1 MTKKREKTQENDDE
15 TIIIDE
21 ENNLIFNSEDEVL
34 AHFSKPVAQFESEF
48 LKLRTDGDYSDDE
61 SLDKEEE
68 LEDLLQSPDEV
79 WEDQSST
86 KETTVYN
93 FIKCFHDEENDEVS
107 YYVAIVYL
115 ADDVPTFVFLHFP
128 TRFDAVCEH
137 YRRGEIVY
145 DRAREEMDHGGVEGD
160 SLSEGD
166 ELALGLYKA
175 MLIVRSSHD
184 IEESVFQNYSELR
197 EETIEEADEI
207 WRDTT
212 MSGYTLVSF
221 IKDFSRAEEGAEPLY
236 YIAVTLEDEGTNS
249 HALLF
254 SFPTSDETLVD
265 RYRHGEN
272 LQADEVTQ
280 ESSH

>member
-1 MTKKREKTQENDDE
+1 MLEEE
-15 TIIIDE
+15 TEEIIIDQENKLVFKTE
-21 ENNLIFNSEDEVL
+21 EEVL
-34 AHFSKPVAQFESEF
+34 AHFATPISQFEKEF
-48 LKLRTDGDYSDDE
+48 LKLRTEEDYSDDE
-61 SLDKEEE
+61 SLEKEDE
-68 LEDLLQSPDEV
+68 LEDLLQAPDEV
-79 WEDQSST
+79 WEDQDSLKST
-86 KETTVYN
+86 TIYN

-115 ADDVPTFVFLHFP
+115 SDDVPTFVFLHFP
-128 TRFDAVCEH
+128 TRFDNVCEH
-137 YRRGEIVY
+137 YRRGELVY

-175 MLIVRSSHD
+175 MLIVRSSQD
-184 IEESVFQNYSELR
+184 IEEAVFQNYAELR

-221 IKDFSRAEEGAEPLY
+221 IKDFSRAEEGAEALY

-272 LQADEVTQ
+272 LQADEVIQ